1 MRRFIQIFI
10 ALLATATVFACTEN
24 NSGNNP
30 ILNTSTTLI
39 EGVPYE
45 GVRDAEFNI
54 SAQYLTNLTANFD
67 GEVVTIAS
75 IVLDNTNG
83 AYQFKVRY
91 SVATNNTGSTRS
103 GWIELTAD
111 EVEPIRITVKQ
122 LVLLN
127 PNRAYLG
134 CLEVPEVSLLSI
146 NPTIN
151 SGAEY
156 YGRQHE
162 YATTDPNKVVVVYQ
176 FDDYGSTSGASN
188 GVWYR
193 NFSMLYDNSMYAAH
207 WVAYSLSKWH
217 FTISNSLSRPSW
229 KDNPSLTEY
238 SGGYKE
244 NSTYDRGHQLA
255 NMMRNQC
262 SYNSQR
268 HTFFHAN
275 QMPQINTFNQ
285 GQWVKLENKELVWK
299 DECDTMYVVTGPIFD
314 SNYKTTLDNGGTPIP
329 VATRYYKAMIK
340 CKWSNGKLN
349 DVKGIGFIF
358 AHSAS
363 AQQYTE
369 AKTSIAEIER
379 VLDYKLFANLPS
391 EFSQAKQNST
401 PSNFTNNW

>member
-10 ALLATATVFACTEN
+10 ALLATATVYACTEN

-83 AYQFKVRY
+83 VYQFKVRY
-91 SVATNNTGSTRS
+91 SVATNNTGSARS

-134 CLEVPEVSLLSI
+134 CLEVPEVSLLGI

-162 YATTDPNKVVVVYQ
+162 YATTDPNQVVVVYQ
-176 FDDYGSTSGASN
+176 FDDYGSKSGASN

-207 WVAYSLSKWH
+207 
-217 FTISNSLSRPSW
+217 
-229 KDNPSLTEY
+229 
-238 SGGYKE
+238 
-244 NSTYDRGHQLA
+244 
-255 NMMRNQC
+255 
-262 SYNSQR
+262 
-268 HTFFHAN
+268 
-275 QMPQINTFNQ
+275 
-285 GQWVKLENKELVWK
+285 
-299 DECDTMYVVTGPIFD
+299 
-314 SNYKTTLDNGGTPIP
+314 
-329 VATRYYKAMIK
+329 
-340 CKWSNGKLN
+340 
-349 DVKGIGFIF
+349 
-358 AHSAS
+358 
-363 AQQYTE
+363 
-369 AKTSIAEIER
+369 
-379 VLDYKLFANLPS
+379 
-391 EFSQAKQNST
+391 
-401 PSNFTNNW
+401 